1 MPKII
6 EGHLQAKGL
15 RFALVVSRFNEF
27 ISERLVSGCL
37 DALHRHGSVDGD
49 LQIYKVPGSFELP
62 LVAKKLAESKEF
74 DAVICLGA
82 LIRGSTPHFDFLSAE
97 VVKGIANTALQTG
110 VPISFGV
117 LTADTLEQAIERAG
131 SKLGNK
137 GWDAAI
143 SAIEM
148 VNLYHNM

>member
-6 EGHLQAKGL
+6 EGHLQAKGF
-15 RFALVVSRFNEF
+15 RFAMVVSRFNDF
-27 ISERLVSGCL
+27 IGERLLTGCL
-37 DALHRHGSVDGD
+37 DALHRHGAIDED

-62 LVAKKLAESKEF
+62 LVANKLAQSNQF
-74 DAVICLGA
+74 DAIICLGA

-97 VVKGIANTALQTG
+97 VVKGIANSALQTG

-131 SKLGNK
+131 SKLDNK

-148 VNLYHNM
+148 VSLYRNL

>member
-6 EGHLQAKGL
+6 EGHLQAKGF
-15 RFALVVSRFNEF
+15 RFAIVVSRFNDF
-27 ISERLVSGCL
+27 ISERLLSGCF
-37 DALHRHGSVDGD
+37 DALHRHGAVDED

-62 LVAKKLAESKEF
+62 LVANKLAQSKQF

-97 VVKGIANTALQTG
+97 VVKGIANSALQTG

-131 SKLGNK
+131 AKLGNK

-148 VNLYHNM
+148 VNLYRNL

>member
-6 EGHLQAKGL
+6 EGHLQAKGY

-27 ISERLVSGCL
+27 ISERLLSGCL
-37 DALHRHGSVDGD
+37 DALYRHGAVDED
-49 LQIYKVPGSFELP
+49 LQIFKVPGSFELP
-62 LVAKKLAESKEF
+62 LVANKLAQSKQF

-82 LIRGSTPHFDFLSAE
+82 LLRGSTPHFDFLSAE
-97 VVKGIANTALQTG
+97 VVKGIANSALQTG

-148 VNLYHNM
+148 VNLYRNL

>member
-1 MPKII
+1 MPKIV

-27 ISERLVSGCL
+27 ISERLLSGCL
-37 DALHRHGSVDGD
+37 DALHRHGSVDED

-62 LVAKKLAESKEF
+62 LLAKKLAESKDF

-97 VVKGIANTALQTG
+97 VVKGIANSALQTG

-148 VNLYHNM
+148 VNLYRNM